1 MKSVQAHL
9 LLNIGFTV
17 CLSLPPSF
25 AAALVIIL
33 NCRLTFSMQYK
44 NSQPLTK
51 YITNFTASTPL
62 LCIPLFSAFPFSVLP
77 FYLFFLSLS
86 PPALLDSLINCTTNC
101 RKATKMQP
109 HKSMQW
115 NISNAATNAESKKE
129 LPERDRERERGNC
142 RERERRVSRGR
153 KSECSNRNWCGS
165 IHS

>member
-1 MKSVQAHL
+1 MKIVQAHL

-17 CLSLPPSF
+17 CLSLPSSF

-51 YITNFTASTPL
+51 YITNFTASTCFL
-62 LCIPLFSAFPFSVLP
+62 SFSLCSLP
-77 FYLFFLSLS
+77 FPCSCSSPFFPHS
-86 PPALLDSLINCTTNC
+86 PLALLDSLINCTTNC

-129 LPERDRERERGNC
+129 LPERERE
-142 RERERRVSRGR
+142 ETERRVSRESEIGR
-153 KSECSNRNWCGS
+153 ESECWNRNWCGS